1 MRFVL
6 TVFAGAKCGFSCFK
20 MPRKRCLQ
28 AVFVAQMCLRV
39 LYDIDLQGL
48 MFAHD
53 FCAYFHPKPD
63 NSLSCPFCTLVE
75 NQDVSMFPHFASF
88 SFVEQLSLTMSLWKA
103 TISRR
108 GVTADAR

>member
-53 FCAYFHPKPD
+53 FCAF
-63 NSLSCPFCTLVE
+63 SIL
-75 NQDVSMFPHFASF
+75 NQIILCHAHFAR
-88 SFVEQLSLTMSLWKA
+88 LLKIKM
-103 TISRR
+103 
-108 GVTADAR
+108 